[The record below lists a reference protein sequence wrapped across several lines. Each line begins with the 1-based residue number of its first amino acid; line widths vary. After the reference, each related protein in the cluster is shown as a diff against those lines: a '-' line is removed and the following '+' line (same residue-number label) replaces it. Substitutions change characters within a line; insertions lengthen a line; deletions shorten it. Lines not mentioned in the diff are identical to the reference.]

1 MRAMAEYATVVSS
14 LAALISSLAMLGHSI
29 QVPFT
34 AASGKVMA
42 VSVAHAHGVPGP
54 QGKVAYASAPYRK
67 PALRYLYSVG
77 WVGAASNIPACKAAL
92 LLGGD
97 PATAAAKALQQSPA
111 LLARLRGAHV
121 TASQASAAVASGFE
135 AGCR

>member
-42 VSVAHAHGVPGP
+42 ASVAHAHGVPGP

-77 WVGAASNIPACKAAL
+77 WVGAASNISACKGAL
-92 LLGGD
+92 LLGD
-97 PATAAAKALQQSPA
+97 PGAAATQAVQQSPT
-111 LLARLRGAHV
+111 LLARLHAAHV
-121 TASQASAAVASGFE
+121 TASQASSALASGYR
-135 AGCR
+135 AGCQ

>member
-1 MRAMAEYATVVSS
+1 VAEYATLLSS
-14 LAALISSLAMLGHSI
+14 LAALMSSLTMLGHSI

-34 AASGKVMA
+34 AASGKLMA
-42 VSVAHAHGVPGP
+42 ASLSRAHGMPGP
-54 QGKVAYASAPYRK
+54 SGTAAYAGAPYRR